1 MTIPPFCPKLN
12 LSEKVLQC
20 MKVKIVMKLFDTL
33 ETLED
38 KMDQLINKLEGDL
51 IKLITGYNF

>member
-12 LSEKVLQC
+12 PSEKVWQC